1 MIKLKNL
8 NKYEAYGSGIPTGW
22 KERAISVDD
31 DEQEAAVEEILAYA
45 KRDDDKIE
53 WDVDYNGG
61 AFADSRVFYIYS
73 DGATFEEVRHTVRQ
87 MKDDAIYGK
96 GVYEGCHNKR
106 KKKKLKKEDSY
117 GYVHD
122 EDEAKLST
130 TQRRYLSKRGWE
142 PITVDDKMYYTM
154 DFQGNEPCEIYID
167 EWGNCYLVMWGYDL
181 TPTDMFYTITETNTN
196 VIDDLITL
204 GNTITSTGDVDSAMS
219 VFFG

>member
-45 KRDDDKIE
+45 KRDDDRIE

-73 DGATFEEVRHTVRQ
+73 DGATFEEVRYTVRQ
-87 MKDDAIYGK
+87 MKDDAIYGR

-106 KKKKLKKEDSY
+106 KKKSKRVKKEDYTVYATKTTNQRKLDRLWKVCEDVDDFIYECFSNWI
-117 GYVHD
+117 D
-122 EDEAKLST
+122 EDEIF
-130 TQRRYLSKRGWE
+130 E
-142 PITVDDKMYYTM
+142 
-154 DFQGNEPCEIYID
+154 
-167 EWGNCYLVMWGYDL
+167 YLVKVQFM
-181 TPTDMFYTITETNTN
+181 ETRGLKKK
-196 VIDDLITL
+196 IADIHRYW
-204 GNTITSTGDVDSAMS
+204 SE
-219 VFFG
+219 